1 MFDHYYA
8 VIMAGGGGTRL
19 WPLSRQNR
27 PKQMLSLVDERTMF
41 QLSVDRLVKGER
53 GGLFPPERVYVVT
66 VEEQA
71 AALQAQC
78 PEIPKQNYL
87 LEPMPRGT
95 ASVVGLA
102 AIALQS
108 QDPQAVMAVLTSDHL
123 IVNVERF
130 HLLLKLAYATVGG
143 NYLVTLGI
151 QPTFPST
158 GYGYIQVGE
167 PLKDV
172 RVGAGLC
179 GKVPSMV
186 KITDPPLGA
195 SLCGKVPSMVK
206 ITDPPL
212 LIDMQACQAVKFKE
226 KPDEAQARAM
236 LADGKHAWNSG
247 MFVWKVEQILAEF
260 GRQMPAL
267 YAGLQQ
273 IAKSWSTTYRN
284 KVVSTV
290 WLSLEPQTID
300 YGIMERAR
308 QVAVIPAG
316 GLGWTD
322 IGSWESLFDVLPADN
337 DGNIVRNC
345 QGLTLDTK
353 DSLVFGTRKE
363 RLVVIIGVENLVV
376 VDTEDVLMICRRER
390 AQQIRQVVNMFK
402 QTLSKFV

>member
-53 GGLFPPERVYVVT
+53 GGLFPPEHVYVVT

-123 IVNVERF
+123 IMNVERF
-130 HLLLKLAYATVGG
+130 HLLLKLAYATAGE

-172 RVGAGLC
+172 RADST
-179 GKVPSMV
+179 P
-186 KITDPPLGA
+186 
-195 SLCGKVPSMVK
+195 
-206 ITDPPL
+206 
-212 LIDMQACQAVKFKE
+212 DMQACQAVKFKE

-267 YAGLQQ
+267 SAGLQQ
-273 IAKSWSTTYRN
+273 IAKSWSTTDRN

-353 DSLVFGTRKE
+353 DSLVFGTQKE

>member
-108 QDPQAVMAVLTSDHL
+108 QDPQAVIAVLTSDHL
-123 IVNVERF
+123 IMNVERF
-130 HLLLKLAYATVGG
+130 HLLLKLAYATAGE

-172 RVGAGLC
+172 RAVRAGLC

-186 KITDPPLGA
+186 
-195 SLCGKVPSMVK
+195 V

-273 IAKSWSTTYRN
+273 IAKSWSTADRN

-353 DSLVFGTRKE
+353 DSLVFGTQKE

>member
-53 GGLFPPERVYVVT
+53 GGLFPPEHVYVVT

-78 PEIPKQNYL
+78 PKIPKQNYL

-123 IVNVERF
+123 IMNVERF
-130 HLLLKLAYATVGG
+130 HLLLKLAYATAGE

-172 RVGAGLC
+172 RQVRAGLC

-186 KITDPPLGA
+186 
-195 SLCGKVPSMVK
+195 V

-273 IAKSWSTTYRN
+273 IAKSWSTTDRN

-353 DSLVFGTRKE
+353 DSLVFGTQKE

>member
-41 QLSVDRLVKGER
+41 QLSVDRLVKGES
-53 GGLFPPERVYVVT
+53 GSLFPPERVYVVT

-123 IVNVERF
+123 IMNVERF
-130 HLLLKLAYATVGG
+130 HLLLKLAYATAGE

-172 RVGAGLC
+172 RAVGAGLC

-186 KITDPPLGA
+186 KI
-195 SLCGKVPSMVK
+195 S
-206 ITDPPL
+206 DPPL

-273 IAKSWSTTYRN
+273 IAKSWSTADRN

-353 DSLVFGTRKE
+353 DSLVFGTQKE

>member
-1 MFDHYYA
+1 MIIDGTFTHRPARTLARFSMFDHYYA

-123 IVNVERF
+123 IMNVERF
-130 HLLLKLAYATVGG
+130 HLLLKMAYATAGG

-172 RVGAGLC
+172 RADST
-179 GKVPSMV
+179 P
-186 KITDPPLGA
+186 
-195 SLCGKVPSMVK
+195 
-206 ITDPPL
+206 
-212 LIDMQACQAVKFKE
+212 DMQACQAVKFKE

-273 IAKSWSTTYRN
+273 IAKSWSTTDRN

-353 DSLVFGTRKE
+353 DSLVFGTQKE